1 MVYEG
6 GVGEGREV
14 CRFTYEGVRCCY
26 SVCCS
31 RCRGLRWRVPSAE
44 RVDRKPMG
52 RGMTPE
58 MRSL

>member
-14 CRFTYEGVRCCY
+14 CGFACERVRCY
-26 SVCCS
+26 YIVCCLW
-31 RCRGLRWRVPSAE
+31 CGGLMWEVPSAE